1 MAPSPN
7 SPDSIWY
14 QPTEVLYGPN
24 VSQVEEL
31 FVIWDRPAFRVHATV
46 VAEHGVPVVRAF
58 TCEALTGT
66 LPPDARRLPTDAVII
81 DAVRR
86 VGFRG
91 IGPLIRLLGEES
103 AFEARYAAVETTDD
117 QSPLERAAAEHGAI
131 IVRRPRAQIQQQ
143 IVEVQRMREKGMRT
157 SQIERELMTRFGLS
171 KRTAYRRIE
180 SAKDAQQSRVPT
192 GGE

>member
-1 MAPSPN
+1 M
-7 SPDSIWY
+7 
-14 QPTEVLYGPN
+14 
-24 VSQVEEL
+24 
-31 FVIWDRPAFRVHATV
+31 IWDCPTFQAHATV

-58 TCEALTGT
+58 TCEALAGT

-86 VGFRG
+86 FGYRG

-117 QSPLERAAAEHGAI
+117 ESPLERAAAEHGAI

-143 IVEVQRMREKGMRT
+143 IHDVQRMREEGMKT
-157 SQIERELMTRFGLS
+157 SEIERELVTRCGLS
-171 KRTAYRRIE
+171 KRTAYGRIE
-180 SAKDAQQSRVPT
+180 SGRDATQA
-192 GGE
+192 GGARGEG